1 MKISTKA
8 QYSHLTTALLNAGYT
23 TDTVYEALE
32 AAGFSAEIE
41 DKLYEGIYVSRVKA
55 IMYETLEAE
64 AEAKPKAEVKPLQL

>member
-8 QYSHLTTALLNAGYT
+8 HYDRLTTALLKAGYT

-41 DKLYEGIYVSRVKA
+41 GDLYEGIYVSRVIA
-55 IMYETLEAE
+55 MMHETS
-64 AEAKPKAEVKPLQL
+64 EAKAKPQHKALKL